1 MDLELLDIQGSN
13 VPRRW
18 LGWML
23 LSYLLAL
30 AMNKM
35 TQTVVV
41 KLSSIHLDRRLR
53 MFIVLILI
61 LNVDVDAVGTLSFR

>member
-1 MDLELLDIQGSN
+1 
-13 VPRRW
+13 
-18 LGWML
+18 ML
-23 LSYLLAL
+23 PSYLLAK

-35 TQTVVV
+35 TWTVVV

-61 LNVDVDAVGTLSFR
+61 LNVDVDAGVVFWDGLACWNSFFQIIELHF